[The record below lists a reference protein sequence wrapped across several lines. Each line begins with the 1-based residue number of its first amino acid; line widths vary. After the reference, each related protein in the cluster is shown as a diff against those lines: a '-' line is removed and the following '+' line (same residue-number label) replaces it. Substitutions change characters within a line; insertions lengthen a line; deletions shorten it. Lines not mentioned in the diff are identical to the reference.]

1 MRAIHRSNQQRP
13 TLNLSLSTLHSQLF
27 RSRTLTYRRKRHP
40 PLRYQVKLPN
50 LAVEFFF
57 LLPMPS
63 ERIEILSAEDLRR
76 TLNRLASQIVER
88 GGDLAHLVLLGI
100 YTRGVPL
107 AQTLAEQIAVL
118 ENIQVP
124 VGALDITFYR
134 DDLDTVGVRTPAKTN
149 IPFDLGGKTVVL
161 VDDVIYKGRTIR
173 AALDAVNDYGRPGVI
188 RLAVLVD
195 RGHREVPIHPD
206 FVGKELP
213 TAREEL
219 VKVYLQDVDGRDG
232 VELIKE

>member
-1 MRAIHRSNQQRP
+1 MS
-13 TLNLSLSTLHSQLF
+13 
-27 RSRTLTYRRKRHP
+27 
-40 PLRYQVKLPN
+40 
-50 LAVEFFF
+50 
-57 LLPMPS
+57 S
-63 ERIEILSAEDLRR
+63 ESIEILSAEELRR

-88 GGDLAHLVLLGI
+88 GGDLAQLVLLGI

-107 AQTLAEQIAVL
+107 AKTLAEQIAVL

-124 VGALDITFYR
+124 VGAIDITFYR
-134 DDLDTVGVRTPAKTN
+134 DDLDTVGVRTPAKTD
-149 IPFDLGGKTVVL
+149 IPFDLSGKTVVL

-173 AALDAVNDYGRPGVI
+173 AALDAVNDYGRPGTI

-232 VELIKE
+232 VEVIKELN